1 MSTDA
6 AAAARILRRQV
17 MKGVT
22 EKLRNEVCSGPK
34 YPGKPDD
41 YTYVLSESCR
51 PKRSRY
57 DRGTKRMTQQ
67 QQSATNTYPF
77 SREVNKKELERV
89 NSALRL
95 EYPRRYKDS
104 NLQPELM
111 PHVLYFFENMVMAEN
126 RKKHP
131 DPMER
136 YSAIQTHFQK
146 SALARRPA
154 SRSFDCVPRYTILR
168 LVAAHLRALLDK

>member
-6 AAAARILRRQV
+6 AAAARIRRRQV

-22 EKLRNEVCSGPK
+22 EKLRNEVCSGPE
-34 YPGKPDD
+34 YPGNPED

-51 PKRSRY
+51 PKRSTR
-57 DRGTKRMTQQ
+57 RATQQ
-67 QQSATNTYPF
+67 QQQRQQPATNTDPF
-77 SREVNKKELERV
+77 GREVNKKELERV

-131 DPMER
+131 DPIER
-136 YSAIQTHFQK
+136 YSAIMTHFQN